1 MPRLKNR
8 LHERFAHL
16 IAEGLSQADAYRKLC
31 PHVAHPADQGYQL
44 GKRKE
49 VKQRVSEIQAE
60 VHSRA
65 VMVIDEKRD
74 VLRQMIEGSV
84 PTKVIRQP
92 DGRVQAIYDRLAA
105 LQTDA
110 KLAGEYAADKVEV
123 STGDISMTFEVYG
136 RNHPCPPKHWMEAKV
151 VDVEP
156 VEQPSLADYEREPE
170 TGAPSLEDLTTQAD
184 TASLAK
190 L

>member
-1 MPRLKNR
+1 
-8 LHERFAHL
+8 
-16 IAEGLSQADAYRKLC
+16 
-31 PHVAHPADQGYQL
+31 
-44 GKRKE
+44 
-49 VKQRVSEIQAE
+49 
-60 VHSRA
+60 
-65 VMVIDEKRD
+65 MVIDEKRD